1 MTFDWVRPLVKKGRD
16 ATLNEDDVWNISF
29 TIRSKP
35 LFTKFNESKCVFLA
49 RVLCSRS
56 KTL

>member
-35 LFTKFNESKCVFLA
+35 LFTKFNESKCVFLG
-49 RVLCSRS
+49 RVLCLRS